1 MILTALALLSCLAWL
16 HSARC
21 TWRTLRD
28 LPDLDDDVAAPPRW
42 PTLSLVVPARD
53 EADTIEAALR
63 SRLDDDYPALEVV
76 AVDDRSEDGT
86 GERLDA
92 LAAGEPRLAVVHVR
106 ELPAGW
112 LGKVHALARGAEHA
126 SGQWLLLSDA
136 DVHVAP
142 GTLRRAIALA
152 ESRGLDLLAVVPRL
166 EGATFALQVA
176 LCGFLRGFNQSRRL
190 WKVADPEDPAHVG
203 VGAFNLV
210 RRAALERTQG
220 FAWLRM
226 DVADDVA
233 LGLLLKRSGARCA
246 VAHGESR
253 VHVVWYRDLPAML
266 RGLEKNTFAV
276 LRCSFAR
283 AAALAAL
290 AVAIELPAWFGLAAR
305 EPRWLAPV
313 CALSLAPALAVG
325 VLGARRAG
333 LSAAAALLAPVG
345 TLIQSWVLLRAG
357 FLGWRRGGV
366 RWRGTFYSSRELRAG
381 RRVDA
386 LG

>member
-1 MILTALALLSCLAWL
+1 MFTALALLSCAAWL
-16 HSARC
+16 WSARC

-28 LPDLDDDVAAPPRW
+28 LPDLEDDVAPPPRW
-42 PTLSLVVPARD
+42 PRLSLVVPARD

-63 SRLDDDYPALEVV
+63 SRLEDDYPELEVV
-76 AVDDRSEDGT
+76 AVDDRSEDDT
-86 GERLDA
+86 LARLEA
-92 LAAGEPRLAVVHVR
+92 LAATDARMLVEHVH

-112 LGKVHALARGAEHA
+112 LGKVHALARGSARS
-126 SGQWLLLSDA
+126 SGEWLLFSDA

-142 GTLRRAIALA
+142 GTLRRAVALA
-152 ESRGLDLLAVVPRL
+152 EARGLDFLAVVPRL
-166 EGATFALQVA
+166 EGATFALEVA
-176 LCGFLRGFNQSRRL
+176 LCGFLRGFNQSRRP
-190 WKVADPEDPAHVG
+190 WKVSDPADKAHVG

-210 RRAALERTQG
+210 RRAALERTPG
-220 FAWLRM
+220 FEWLRM

-253 VHVVWYRDLPAML
+253 VHVVWYRDLPSMV

-276 LRCSFAR
+276 LHCSFAR
-283 AAALAAL
+283 AALLAAAAL
-290 AVAIELPAWFGLAAR
+290 AIELPAWFGLFAR

-313 CALSLAPALAVG
+313 CALALAPALAVG

-333 LSAAAALLAPVG
+333 LSGAAALLAPLG
-345 TLIQSWVLLRAG
+345 TLTQAWVLVRAG
-357 FLGWRRGGV
+357 WLGWRRGGV
-366 RWRGTFYSSRELRAG
+366 RWRGTFYSSRQLRAG
-381 RRVDA
+381 RRVDV